1 GRTKLVVSTT
11 TSLYDTGLLDIIEDR
26 FEAKHPID
34 IYFIAAGTGIA
45 IQYAQRGDAD
55 MILVHAPSKERLFLE
70 EGYGVCRKIVAYNFF
85 TIVGPEEDPA
95 EINGLTPVQALINIV
110 DAGRQGDVSWVSRG
124 DDSGTHTK
132 EKALWAAAGF
142 DWTTL
147 REETWYV
154 ESGAGMGTTL
164 QISDETSAYTL
175 ADMGTYL
182 KYYTDQ
188 LISLKVFVEEGKELL
203 NVYSVIAVNEAY
215 NSEVKFNAS
224 ITFIKFLVSDEGQQ
238 IIDQFGHGVYSQK
251 LFYPVVELL
260 KENTDL
266 ILVGW
271 IQESAYF
278 DGSECPPEYQDN
290 CKEIYS

>member
-1 GRTKLVVSTT
+1 
-11 TSLYDTGLLDIIEDR
+11 
-26 FEAKHPID
+26 
-34 IYFIAAGTGIA
+34 
-45 IQYAQRGDAD
+45 
-55 MILVHAPSKERLFLE
+55 
-70 EGYGVCRKIVAYNFF
+70 
-85 TIVGPEEDPA
+85 
-95 EINGLTPVQALINIV
+95 
-110 DAGRQGDVSWVSRG
+110 VSRG

-147 REETWYV
+147 REENWYM

-188 LISLKVFVEEGKELL
+188 LISLKVLVEEGKELL
-203 NVYSVIAVNEAY
+203 NVYSAIAVNEAY
-215 NSEVKFNAS
+215 NSEVNFNAS

-266 ILVGW
+266 TLVGW

-290 CKEIYS
+290 CKELYS